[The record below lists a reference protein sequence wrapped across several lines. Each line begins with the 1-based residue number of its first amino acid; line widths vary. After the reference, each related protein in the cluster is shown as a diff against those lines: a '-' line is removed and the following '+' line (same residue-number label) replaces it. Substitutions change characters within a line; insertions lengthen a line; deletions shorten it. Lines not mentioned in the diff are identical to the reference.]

1 MAQQPIRSS
10 CNNEPTEEVQFIN
23 ISSTSW
29 DRLPN
34 RSHKT
39 NDVDEDACD
48 VGGISAPMETGSE
61 YDEDR
66 AAGHPEFKGG
76 EITET
81 AYGKR
86 DLEM

>member
-1 MAQQPIRSS
+1 MEVGDEIVDPNMAYG
-10 CNNEPTEEVQFIN
+10 
-23 ISSTSW
+23 
-29 DRLPN
+29 
-34 RSHKT
+34 
-39 NDVDEDACD
+39 ND
-48 VGGISAPMETGSE
+48 TGSE